1 MPLPAIRVEKLSK
14 RYTIGPTRQRD
25 DTLRD
30 LLATQL
36 RRWTTSRRP
45 DPTRVLWALND
56 VSFEVAPGEVIGI
69 IGGNGAGKSTL
80 LKILSRITWPTSGRV
95 EVRGRVGSL
104 LEVGTGFHP
113 ELTGR
118 ENIYLNSAILG
129 MSRSEIRR
137 KFDEIVA
144 FSEIEPFL
152 DTPVKHYSSGMNVRL
167 GFAVAAHLSPRIL
180 IVDEVLAVGDVNFQK
195 KCLGKIGEA
204 SRGGRTILFVSH
216 NLSIVRALCTRG
228 IFLERGM
235 VRWDGDVSSAINA
248 YLRTMETASVED
260 LSRRTDRRGEGKIRL
275 LGVTVTRGDDPS
287 LTTLVTGLPA
297 RFTFSINYLI
307 QGMSCSFTIY
317 NREGASIL
325 CFDSS
330 IAGTED
336 RHDYGEGCLVCIID
350 ELSLLPGTY
359 RVNAAL
365 YTGGDLQDHLEGVA
379 TFEVAQGLMRGR
391 PEAENEVQSCVCVA
405 HRWALPTSLALK

>member
-14 RYTIGPTRQRD
+14 RYAIGPAPQRS

-30 LLATQL
+30 LIAARL
-36 RRWTTSRRP
+36 RRWGTSRRSQP
-45 DPTRVLWALND
+45 GSVLWALKD
-56 VSFEVAPGEVIGI
+56 VSFEVGPGEIVGI
-69 IGGNGAGKSTL
+69 IGGNGAGKTTL
-80 LKILSRITWPTSGRV
+80 LKILSRITWPTSGRA
-95 EVRGRVGSL
+95 EVRGQVGSL

-129 MSRSEIRR
+129 MGRAEIRR

-144 FSEIEPFL
+144 FAEIDPFL

-228 IFLERGM
+228 IFLQRGI
-235 VRWDGDVSSAINA
+235 VRCDGEVVTALDT
-248 YLRTMETASVED
+248 YLRTVETASVED
-260 LSRRTDRRGEGKIRL
+260 LARRTDRRGQGKVRL
-275 LGVTVTRGDDPS
+275 LGVTVGRGDDPS
-287 LTTLVTGLPA
+287 LTILVTGLPA
-297 RFTFSINYLI
+297 QFTFSIDSLV

-325 CFDSS
+325 GFDSS
-330 IAGTED
+330 VAGTED
-336 RHDYGEGCLVCIID
+336 RFDPREGSLVCTID

-365 YTGGDLQDHLEGVA
+365 FIGVDLQDHLEGVA
-379 TFEVAQGLMRGR
+379 TFEVSQGLMRGR
-391 PEAENEVQSCVCVA
+391 PEAANEVQGCVCVA
-405 HRWALPTSLALK
+405 HRWTLPTSLDLK

>member
-1 MPLPAIRVEKLSK
+1 MSI
-14 RYTIGPTRQRD
+14 
-25 DTLRD
+25 
-30 LLATQL
+30 
-36 RRWTTSRRP
+36 
-45 DPTRVLWALND
+45 LWALKD
-56 VSFEVAPGEVIGI
+56 VSFEVGPEEIIGI

-95 EVRGRVGSL
+95 EVRGRVSSL

-144 FSEIEPFL
+144 FAEVERFL

-180 IVDEVLAVGDVNFQK
+180 IVDEVLAVGDASFQK

-204 SRGGRTILFVSH
+204 SRGGRTVLFVSH

-228 IFLERGM
+228 IFLERGI
-235 VRWDGDVSSAINA
+235 VRSDGEVSTALDS
-248 YLRTMETASVED
+248 YLRTVEMSSVED
-260 LSRRTDRRGEGKIRL
+260 LSRRTDRRGQGKIRL
-275 LGVTVTRGDDPS
+275 LGVTITRGDDPS
-287 LTTLVTGLPA
+287 LTTLVTGLSA
-297 RFTFSINYLI
+297 RFSFAVDSLVR
-307 QGMSCSFTIY
+307 GVSCSFTIY

-330 IAGTED
+330 VAGAED
-336 RHDYGEGCLVCIID
+336 CYDRVDRLDCTIE

-359 RVNAAL
+359 RVNAAVYL
-365 YTGGDLQDHLEGVA
+365 DSDLQDHLEGVA
-379 TFEVAQGLMRGR
+379 TFEVSQGLMRGR
-391 PEAENEVQSCVCVA
+391 PEAENEVQGSVCVA
-405 HRWALPTSLALK
+405 HRWTLPTSLASK